1 MPAFII
7 ARVNALL
14 RRADGRAGEGAETR
28 LVVGPLGIDLLGRVV
43 RRQGKTIDLKPRE
56 YSLLEYLARNA
67 GRVVTR
73 TMLLEQVWDYHFDPG
88 TNVIDVHVSR
98 LRRKL
103 DDDFGVPM
111 LQTVRGAGYRLAAG

>member
-1 MPAFII
+1 
-7 ARVNALL
+7 VH
-14 RRADGRAGEGAETR
+14 RAGRA
-28 LVVGPLGIDLLGRVV
+28 IDV
-43 RRQGKTIDLKPRE
+43 KPRE
-56 YSLLEYLARNA
+56 YQLLEYLARNA

-103 DDDFGVPM
+103 DDGFEQPM
-111 LQTVRGAGYRLAAG
+111 LRTVRGAGYRLAAG